1 MPGPP
6 SAVLSESFQPYLEG
20 RRLRTAVFFTFSF
33 DPAFFEQEILP
44 VFLSIPLSQASVVRL
59 VQLEDE
65 LRQRLDKV
73 AVYYDPRGLLA
84 SNQAPRLD
92 VRRIPAL
99 ISGGYFHPKNIFLLT
114 EPEDPEAPPRQSLI
128 VATLSANLTE
138 AGWWRNV
145 ECCHIEVVE
154 EASTFGF
161 RDDLLSLLRTGRAA
175 SSDSVSHDALEEV
188 RRFVTRC
195 TQRERISNDR
205 LPARLFGGRTDFVE
219 FLAGAT
225 KGRLEGLN
233 MEVIAPYL
241 DDNEI
246 RPLQAMID
254 AFKPRECRVFLPRS
268 SSGTIACSENYFEA
282 LRRVAPACWGQLPK
296 SVLQIGRTEQSG
308 ERFVH
313 AKVYRFFHP
322 TRRYE
327 AIVVGSINLTGA
339 AHRRGGNIESAF
351 LIEPELNQVA
361 GWWLSRIDG
370 KKSLTFQ
377 GAGEDADLATRS
389 PSIWLT
395 VTYHWDRHGAEFEWR
410 GETPSPLIDL
420 YAAGVHVG
428 RVLPMKEGERR
439 TVTAAD
445 VSQIRAGLE
454 TTALFTARVDGAE
467 DAPLLVREEGMAM
480 KPSILLTLSAA
491 DILRYWSALT
501 REQRLA
507 VLENVALRDA
517 SLASALTAGQ
527 IRSLVGQRD
536 SFFDNFAQIFQAFEN
551 VEQRVRAALEA
562 ERDTEAVQRLLGEK
576 YDSLPSLLKKVFVPD
591 NQLDAVSRYLIVL
604 CARQV
609 LEQIRGGQPEF
620 ARTHRARFDELLA
633 LTNTSEIRRQLDLTA
648 VAQPD
653 LFLEWFETWFVRR
666 AEPRKERSDALS

>member
-44 VFLSIPLSQASVVRL
+44 VFLDIPLSQADVVRL
-59 VQLEDE
+59 VQLEAE
-65 LRQRLDKV
+65 IRQRLDHV

-84 SNQAPRLD
+84 STEAPRLD

-99 ISGGYFHPKNIFLLT
+99 IRGGYFHPKNIFLLT
-114 EPEDPEAPPRQSLI
+114 EPEDPEAPPSQSLI
-128 VATLSANLTE
+128 VATLSANLTK

-154 EASTFGF
+154 EASTIGF
-161 RDDLLSLLRTGRAA
+161 RDDVLGLLRTARAA
-175 SSDSVSHDALEEV
+175 SSEAVSHEALEEV

-205 LPARLFGGRTDFVE
+205 LPARLFGGRGDFVE

-233 MEVIAPYL
+233 MEVIAPYV

-246 RPLQAMID
+246 KPLQALIA
-254 AFKPRECRVFLPRS
+254 AFKPRECRVFLPRH
-268 SSGTIACSENYFEA
+268 SSGAVACSENYYEA
-282 LRRVAPACWGQLPK
+282 VRRMAPACWGQLPK
-296 SVLQIGRTEQSG
+296 SVLQMGRTEQAG

-370 KKSLTFQ
+370 KRSLTFQ
-377 GAGEDADLATRS
+377 GASDDDVVTRS
-389 PSIWLT
+389 PAIWLT
-395 VTYHWDRHGAEFEWR
+395 VTYHWDSHNAEFEWR
-410 GETPSPLIDL
+410 GETSSPLIDL
-420 YAAGVHVG
+420 YAAGVHVC
-428 RVLPMKEGERR
+428 RLASMKGGECRR
-439 TVTAAD
+439 ITAAEA
-445 VSQIRAGLE
+445 SQIRAGLE
-454 TTALFTARVDGAE
+454 TTALFMARVDGAE
-467 DAPLLVREEGMAM
+467 DAPLLVREEGMWM
-480 KPSILLTLSAA
+480 KPKILLTLSVA

-507 VLENVALRDA
+507 VLENVAFRDA
-517 SLASALTAGQ
+517 ALAGALTVGRSRSLA
-527 IRSLVGQRD
+527 VQRD

-551 VEQRVRAALEA
+551 VEQRVKAALDA
-562 ERDTEAVQRLLGEK
+562 ERENEAVQRLLGEK
-576 YDSLPSLLKKVFVPD
+576 YDSLPCLLKKVFAPD

-609 LEQIRGGQPEF
+609 LEQIREAKPEF
-620 ARTHRARFDELLA
+620 ARTYRARFDELLA
-633 LTNTSEIRRQLDLTA
+633 LTNTSEIRQQLELTA
-648 VAQPD
+648 IAQPN

-666 AEPRKERSDALS
+666 AEPCKEQNDALG